1 MTIPREP
8 QVEAGAP
15 ARPFPASQAQPRLA
29 GAARLE
35 IAEPHLSPSLGPRPR
50 AHGKR
55 FVAGGAPW
63 IARGVS
69 YGPFR
74 PASDDTF
81 FPETDLAMRDFA
93 AAAEMGANLLRVYH
107 VPPPRIADAA
117 AANGLRLLVGIPWPQ
132 HVAFLDSR
140 VSRAA
145 VRQTVA
151 RAVRSFRGHPGILG
165 WTIGNEVP
173 AATVRWY
180 GRRRVER
187 FLAGLVRAAHDA
199 DPDGLATYANFPTTE
214 YLDPPGVD
222 FLTVNVYLNDEDA
235 FRRYLGR
242 LLNVAGERP
251 LLIGEVG
258 FDSVREGERT
268 QAQRLARQLRL
279 ALDVGAAG
287 AVAYAWTDEWHTG
300 GADIT
305 DWSFGLVARD
315 RRPKPAYRAVQQVF
329 RWPAPA
335 LGPAMPRISVVI
347 CAYNAGATIEPCLAS
362 LRALHYPGFEVIVVD
377 DGSTDATGPAADAAA
392 AADRR
397 FRVIH
402 QPNMGLSAAR
412 NVGLAAATGE
422 IVAYTDAD
430 CIVDPDWLA
439 QLARA
444 FARTGA
450 AAVGGLNIPE
460 VGGSR
465 VAACIAAAP
474 GWPTHVLVDDE
485 VAEHIPGCNMA
496 FRRDALVA
504 IGGFDATYRTAGDD
518 VDVCWKLLDR
528 GDVIRFTSAAFV
540 WHVARR
546 SIRAYLRQ
554 QRGYGRAEGM
564 LFPRHTHRFNGWR
577 NPRWAGVIYHRGSPR
592 LTWGRE
598 WVYHGPFGTAPYQLL
613 YGGPPG
619 GAGHVVG
626 TVEWQAA
633 SLLLVAMG
641 SVGSPPLLVLG
652 LAGFALS
659 IGRAVR
665 FAARV
670 TLPRRTDGWSS
681 RGLVA
686 WLAYAQ
692 PLVRGSAS
700 YREIAAAVERA
711 ERALRG
717 EGPPGEPA
725 AAGFRRRWAFW
736 SESGL
741 ERTRLLEACL
751 ADLARLEIPA
761 TLPGPTDR
769 RDLLV
774 FWGPWVTASVRA
786 LEELHGGPKR
796 LNRVEV
802 TARPSSLGLAVLALL
817 TLAAAAGL
825 VEGGVAGWAVPLGL
839 LAAAGTALAVRAE
852 KAARGLGRLVGATGR
867 RLGSM
872 SIPWTR

>member
-1 MTIPREP
+1 P
-8 QVEAGAP
+8 AAP
-15 ARPFPASQAQPRLA
+15 PAPRLA
-29 GAARLE
+29 EAARPDVAAPQPE
-35 IAEPHLSPSLGPRPR
+35 IAEPYAAPPLGPRPY

-55 FVAGGAPW
+55 FVAAGAPW

-74 PASDDTF
+74 PASDGAP
-81 FPETDLAMRDFA
+81 FPETDVAMRDFA
-93 AAAEMGANLLRVYH
+93 AVAEMGANLLRVYH
-107 VPPPRIADAA
+107 VPPPRIVDAA
-117 AANGLRLLVGIPWPQ
+117 AASGLRILIGIPWPQ

-140 VSRAA
+140 TSQAA
-145 VRQTVA
+145 IRQAVA
-151 RAVRSFRGHPGILG
+151 RGVRRFRGHPGIFG
-165 WTIGNEVP
+165 WAIGNEVP
-173 AATVRWY
+173 PATVRWY
-180 GRRRVER
+180 GRRRIER
-187 FLAGLVRAAHDA
+187 FLDGLVRTAHDA
-199 DPDGLATYANFPTTE
+199 DPDGLVTYANFPTTE
-214 YLDPPGVD
+214 YLDPSEVD
-222 FLTVNVYLNDEDA
+222 FLTLNVYLHDDDA
-235 FRRYLGR
+235 FRRYLAR

-251 LLIGEVG
+251 LLIGELG
-258 FDSVREGERT
+258 FDSVREGERS
-268 QAQRLARQLRL
+268 QARRLSRQLRL
-279 ALDVGAAG
+279 ALDAGAAG
-287 AVAYAWTDEWHTG
+287 AVAYAWTDEWYTG
-300 GADIT
+300 GAEIT

-315 RRPKPAYRAVQQVF
+315 RRPKAAYRAVQQVF

-335 LGPAMPRISVVI
+335 AGQASPRISVVI
-347 CAYNAGATIEPCLAS
+347 CAYNAGSTIEACLAS
-362 LRALHYPGFEVIVVD
+362 LRALHYPDFEVIVVN
-377 DGSTDATGPAADAAA
+377 DGSTDETGPVADAVA
-392 AADRR
+392 AADWR

-412 NVGLAAATGE
+412 NVGLEAATGE

-430 CIVDPDWLA
+430 CIADPDWLSH
-439 QLARA
+439 LARA

-474 GWPTHVLVDDE
+474 GWPTHVLVDDD

-496 FRRDALVA
+496 FRRDVLRA
-504 IGGFDATYRTAGDD
+504 IGGFDVTYRAAGDD

-528 GDVIRFTSAAFV
+528 GNVIRFTSAAFV

-546 SIRAYLRQ
+546 SVRAYLRQ

-633 SLLLVAMG
+633 SLLLVALG
-641 SVGSPPLLVLG
+641 AVASGPLLALG
-652 LAGFALS
+652 LAGLALAA
-659 IGRAVR
+659 GRAVR
-665 FAARV
+665 FAWRA
-670 TLPRRTDGWSS
+670 TLPRSADGWAS
-681 RGLVA
+681 RALVA

-692 PLVRGSAS
+692 PLVRGWAS
-700 YREIAAAVERA
+700 YREIAAAIDRA

-717 EGPPGEPA
+717 GGPTGESA

-741 ERTRLLEACL
+741 ERTSLLEACL
-751 ADLARLEIPA
+751 ADLARHEIPA
-761 TLPGPTDR
+761 TLPGPSDR
-769 RDLLV
+769 RDLVV
-774 FWGPWVTASVRA
+774 FWGPWVTASVRT

-796 LNRVEV
+796 LHRVEV
-802 TARPSSLGLAVLALL
+802 TARPSSLGLATLALL
-817 TLAAAAGL
+817 ALAALAGA
-825 VEGGVAGWAVPLGL
+825 VEGSVAGWALPLSL
-839 LAAAGTALAVRAE
+839 LAAGGTALASRAE
-852 KAARGLGRLVGATGR
+852 QAARGLGRLAGATGR

-872 SIPWTR
+872 PVPWTG